1 MNIEWKTSDNLV
13 SYQDSIEFMEDRVA
27 KIFDQAAPEMVW
39 LLEHPSIYTA
49 GSSANYEDLI
59 DHKKI
64 PVIQTGRGGKH
75 TYHGPGQ
82 RIIYLMLDLKKRGAD
97 LHKYIDNLENW
108 LIAVFAEIGVKGE
121 KRKDRVGIWTVNKKG
136 EEVKIAAI
144 GVRVRKWVSYHG
156 VSINIEPDLDFY
168 KGIIACGIKEYGVS
182 SLKELGVLVDHPYL
196 DNILKRKF
204 NDFF

>member
-1 MNIEWKTSDNLV
+1 MNIEWKTSNNLV
-13 SYQDSIEFMEDRVA
+13 SYQDSIEFMEDKVA
-27 KIFDQAAPEMVW
+27 KISNQTASEMVW

-59 DHKKI
+59 DHEKI
-64 PVIQTGRGGKH
+64 PVLQTGRGGKH

-97 LHKYIDNLENW
+97 LHKYINNLEDW
-108 LIAVFAEIGVKGE
+108 LIASLAEIGVKGE
-121 KRKDRVGIWTVNKKG
+121 KRKDRVGIWAIDNNGK
-136 EEVKIAAI
+136 EVKIAAI
-144 GVRVRKWVSYHG
+144 GVRVRKWVTYHG
-156 VSINIEPDLDFY
+156 VAININPDLDFY

-182 SLKELGVLVDHPYL
+182 SLKELGILVDYPYL

>member
-1 MNIEWKTSDNLV
+1 MNIEWKTSNNLV

-27 KIFDQAAPEMVW
+27 KISNQTASEMVW

-59 DHKKI
+59 DHEKI
-64 PVIQTGRGGKH
+64 PVLQTGRGGKH

-97 LHKYIDNLENW
+97 LHKYIDNLEDW
-108 LIAVFAEIGVKGE
+108 LIAAFAEIGVKGE
-121 KRKDRVGIWTVNKKG
+121 KRKDRVGIWVIDNNGK
-136 EEVKIAAI
+136 EVKIAAI
-144 GVRVRKWVSYHG
+144 GVRVRKWVTYHG
-156 VSINIEPDLDFY
+156 VAININPDLDFY

-182 SLKELGVLVDHPYL
+182 SLKELGILVDYPYL